1 MPPKKPNYGKA
12 ASKQISGAASSKV
25 QSLTG
30 AKVTTVVTSSKATA
44 QDSPIVSLEIESGGK
59 AGFGWGDGG
68 KVCFT

>member
-12 ASKQISGAASSKV
+12 VSKQIGGAASSKV
-25 QSLTG
+25 QSSTG

-44 QDSPIVSLEIESGGK
+44 QDPPIVTVEIESGGK

-68 KVCFT
+68 KV